1 MAIVDQPYPAGSQP
15 GGVERVVDRSSEPGP
30 PVSHADASSRTKLP
44 RRTGRPSTSPTRRV
58 LAPVHAVDIMAAA
71 GALAAALATTVLL
84 WTQLSPFTGIFGYIV
99 VSWVLFVLYYAVL
112 VAFDQ
117 KRTAVQDRVAAVA
130 VYSLALLVAGAL
142 AWVVIYTVWK
152 GGKALVHTNFYTQ
165 DLHKTSPLAPLT
177 QGGVLH
183 AMVGTLIEV
192 GIAMAIAVPLGLLA
206 AVFLNEVPGK
216 LNRLVRTVVDAMTA
230 LPDILAG
237 LFIYATLILIFGLPL
252 SGLAA
257 GCALAVTALSIIC
270 RAGYVVLRLVP
281 GGLTEASYALGS
293 GHARTVWHVT
303 LPTARSGLGTAVILG
318 AARAIGETSPVLLTA
333 GATNYLNFNPVSEP
347 MMSLPLAAYTLVTNP
362 EPNYIARGFGAAAVL
377 MVLVVLLFAL
387 VRIVGGRG
395 AGQLSNG
402 QLRRRMAGS
411 RRDLSRISRV
421 AVPEAG
427 AGFDGPGPG
436 ARASDGPGRWLP
448 GFWRPGKRP

>member
-1 MAIVDQPYPAGSQP
+1 MAIVDQPYPP
-15 GGVERVVDRSSEPGP
+15 GTAEGVVGLSSASRPDASARTTLPSRTG
-30 PVSHADASSRTKLP
+30 PVSTP
-44 RRTGRPSTSPTRRV
+44 PTRRV
-58 LAPVHAVDIMAAA
+58 LAPIHVVDVMAIA

-84 WTQLSPFTGIFGYIV
+84 WTQLSPFTGILGYIV
-99 VSWVLFVLYYAVL
+99 VSWALFVLYYAVL

-117 KRTAVQDRVAAVA
+117 KRTAVQDRVAAVT
-130 VYSLALLVAGAL
+130 VYSLALLVLFAL
-142 AWVVIYTVWK
+142 GWVILYTLGK
-152 GGKALVHTNFYTQ
+152 GWKALVHTNFYTQ
-165 DLHKTSPLAPLT
+165 DLHATTPLDPLT
-177 QGGVLH
+177 DGGVLH
-183 AMVGTLIEV
+183 AIVGTLIEV
-192 GIAMAIAVPLGLLA
+192 SIAMGIAVPLGLLA

-216 LNRLVRTVVDAMTA
+216 LNALVRTVVDAMTA

-252 SGLAA
+252 CGLAA

-270 RAGYVVLRLVP
+270 RAAYVVLRLVP

-303 LPTARSGLGTAVILG
+303 LPTARSGLATAVILG

-377 MVLVVLLFAL
+377 MVLVVLLFVL
-387 VRIVGGRG
+387 MRILGGRG

-402 QLRRRMAGS
+402 QLRRRMAAS
-411 RRDLSRISRV
+411 RRDLARISRV
-421 AVPEAG
+421 AVPEAAAGGYAADFDAG
-427 AGFDGPGPG
+427 ASTGP
-436 ARASDGPGRWLP
+436 SRWLP
-448 GFWRPGKRP
+448 GFWLRGKRP